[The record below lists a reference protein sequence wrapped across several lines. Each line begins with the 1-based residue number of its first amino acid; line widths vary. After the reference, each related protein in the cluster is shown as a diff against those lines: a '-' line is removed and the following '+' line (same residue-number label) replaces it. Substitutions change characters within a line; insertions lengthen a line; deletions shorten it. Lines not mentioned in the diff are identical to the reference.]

1 MLKLTAKAGGV
12 AALVL
17 AAQASPA
24 QAVLGPDAA
33 ACRGDGPA
41 LLVNVNGFKARTG
54 NVRVNVYGS
63 DPRLFLE
70 RGRYVRQIEL
80 RVTRA
85 GNMPI
90 CVRLPRAGR
99 YAVAVR
105 HDVDGDGSDWGDG
118 GGFSRNPRLSLTN
131 LRPSYNRVAFNV
143 ASGVQNVGVVLNYRF
158 GLSIRPVRG

>member
-1 MLKLTAKAGGV
+1 MFKLTAKAAGL
-12 AALVL
+12 AALVF

-33 ACRGDGPA
+33 ACRGEGPA

-54 NVRVNVYGS
+54 KVRVNVYGD
-63 DPRLFLE
+63 DPSRFLA
-70 RGRYVRQIEL
+70 RGQYLRQVEV

-85 GNMPI
+85 GAMPI
-90 CVRLPRAGR
+90 CVSLPRAGR

-131 LRPSYNRVAFNV
+131 LRPSYNNV
-143 ASGVQNVGVVLNYRF
+143 AINVGRTVQPINVVLNYRF
-158 GLSIRPVRG
+158 GLTVRPVRG